1 MARDTTFNHFN
12 RIEATGPGAFTLP
25 RRQTM
30 LAGDAWTASPA
41 LVRSR
46 I

>member
-1 MARDTTFNHFN
+1 MSKETVNHTN
-12 RIEATGPGAFTLP
+12 RIEAAGPTTIGLP

-41 LVRSR
+41 LVGSR

>member
-1 MARDTTFNHFN
+1 MSRETFNHTN
-12 RIEATGPGAFTLP
+12 CIEVAGPAAFGLP

-41 LVRSR
+41 LVGSR

>member
-1 MARDTTFNHFN
+1 MRTKTFAHINRTEAAMAVVYDR
-12 RIEATGPGAFTLP
+12 PC
-25 RRQTM
+25 RQTS